1 MISIAELP
9 RPEPGPGHS
18 EGEQLLTRPSRR
30 LLLSGGLVNAGLAT
44 SSIFV
49 ALFFYVV
56 NGSITGMAVYSVG
69 RYAGLIL
76 MSVMVVKAFPSVAPR
91 RLFRCGVG
99 LTAVFYLMLIVL
111 GRHVASLALPLGV
124 FNGVASGVY
133 WFGSNTLIYDVV
145 GPVERGRYYG
155 LSFSLLNVFN
165 VAAPLASGFLIAQVG
180 GEAGYFAVFAMA
192 VLIFSA
198 AWRTARRLP
207 ATGGVG
213 GVSVRGALA
222 LPFVQTGWAHMWMVV
237 AMRGFKQAA
246 GSLGLVVLVAMAT
259 ASSSAQGEFAAVSA
273 LAGVATSVLAGRLA
287 PDRRPRAMWL
297 GAAGFIAATALL
309 FVRADLAMLLV
320 YGLVAGLAYPALMV
334 PVSSVVLDVM
344 DADPLCAERRGGYIL
359 SREVAVNLG
368 RLVAVALLLALLVL
382 VPATVAVLCVLG
394 AAAVLQLAVA
404 GLAVEGLSVAA
415 QTRPAL
421 AA

>member
-1 MISIAELP
+1 MTSTAEPPEAEP
-9 RPEPGPGHS
+9 R
-18 EGEQLLTRPSRR
+18 EGEQSLAGPSRR

-49 ALFFYVV
+49 SLFFYVAS
-56 NGSITGMAVYSVG
+56 GSITGMALYAVG

-76 MSVMVVKAFPSVAPR
+76 MSVAVVKAFPSVAPR
-91 RLFRCGVG
+91 RLFRSGVS

-111 GRHVASLALPLGV
+111 GRHVASLALPLGL

-133 WFGSNTLIYDVV
+133 WFGSNTLVYDVV
-145 GPVERGRYYG
+145 EPVERGRYYG
-155 LSFSLLNVFN
+155 LSFSLLNIFN
-165 VAAPLASGFLIAQVG
+165 VAAPLASGFLIARVG

-192 VLIFSA
+192 MVTFAA

-213 GVSVRGALA
+213 GVSARDALA
-222 LPFVQTGWAHMWMVV
+222 LPFVQAGWARMWVVV

-246 GSLGLVVLVAMAT
+246 GSLGLVVLVALVT

-297 GAAGFIAATALL
+297 GAVGFVAATTLL

-320 YGLVAGLAYPALMV
+320 YGLVAGLVYPAVMV

-344 DADPLCAERRGGYIL
+344 DGDPLSAERRGGYVL
-359 SREVAVNLG
+359 SREVAANLG
-368 RLVAVALLLALLVL
+368 RLAAVALLLTLLVL
-382 VPATVAVLCVLG
+382 APATIAVLCVLG
-394 AAAVLQLAVA
+394 AAAALQLAVA
-404 GLAVEGLSVAA
+404 GLSSAA

-421 AA
+421 AARRG